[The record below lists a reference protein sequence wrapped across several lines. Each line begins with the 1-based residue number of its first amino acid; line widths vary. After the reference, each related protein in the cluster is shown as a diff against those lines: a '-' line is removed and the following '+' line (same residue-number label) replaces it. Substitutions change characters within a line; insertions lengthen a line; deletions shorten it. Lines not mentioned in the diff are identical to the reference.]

1 MSDST
6 IDFSSTKTAQIV
18 DEPGKTRISSTKMAK
33 NMDEPRK
40 TRGSSINKAKI
51 MDEIYSAAVRA
62 EASDRKARE
71 SGREP
76 RAAGSPESPLSRSD

>member
-1 MSDST
+1 M
-6 IDFSSTKTAQIV
+6 
-18 DEPGKTRISSTKMAK
+18 DEPGKTHNSSMKKPK

-40 TRGSSINKAKI
+40 TRGSSINEAKI
-51 MDEIYSAAVRA
+51 MDEIYNAAVRA
-62 EASDRKARE
+62 EARERKARE